1 MTESVQVALLVAI
14 PPTVTAVGAI
24 IMGILADRRAS
35 KKLDHI
41 TILTN
46 STLTA
51 ANKRI
56 AELEVIVARLLDG
69 AQPEG

>member
-1 MTESVQVALLVAI
+1 MSEPALIALIVAT
-14 PPTVTAVGAI
+14 PPTVAAVGGI
-24 IMGILADRRAS
+24 IIGILADRKAS

-46 STLTA
+46 STLTT

-56 AELEVIVARLLDG
+56 AELEDVVTRLVAERG
-69 AQPEG
+69 EGT